1 MGAVSTSSGYSYFGS
16 ALAFSRRRRSI
27 AASSSERRT
36 GALRAWAGSRLV
48 TNDVLTL
55 APLAYVTPTP
65 VTTLQQLRMPMHV
78 RVGANRKKPTP
89 RSW

>member
-16 ALAFSRRRRSI
+16 ALAFSWRRRAISASRS
-27 AASSSERRT
+27 
-36 GALRAWAGSRLV
+36 GALLAWAGSRLV
-48 TNDVLTL
+48 TNEVLTL

>member
-1 MGAVSTSSGYSYFGS
+1 M
-16 ALAFSRRRRSI
+16 
-27 AASSSERRT
+27 
-36 GALRAWAGSRLV
+36 V

-78 RVGANRKKPTP
+78 MVGANRKKPTP

>member
-27 AASSSERRT
+27 STSSSARRS
-36 GALRAWAGSRLV
+36 GALLAWAGSRLV
-48 TNDVLTL
+48 TNEVLTF
-55 APLAYVTPTP
+55 APLAYITPTP